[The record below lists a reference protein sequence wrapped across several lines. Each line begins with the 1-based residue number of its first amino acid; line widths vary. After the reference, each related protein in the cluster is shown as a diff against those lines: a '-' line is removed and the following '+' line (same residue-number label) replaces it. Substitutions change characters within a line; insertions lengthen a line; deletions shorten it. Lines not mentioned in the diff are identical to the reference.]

1 MFMNRKSDY
10 ALRIIRALAD
20 GKRHTANSLAT
31 NEQIPLAFAYKILK
45 NYPMQDWSASIAAP
59 AEAVH

>member
-1 MFMNRKSDY
+1 MNKEKFKETGDSTMFMNRKSDY

-45 NYPMQDWSASIAAP
+45 
-59 AEAVH
+59 